1 VSARDVD
8 RLLDIPAHSFEP
20 AAAAPLDSAGI
31 GSSALA
37 AERTLLATLRHDLR
51 TPLNAILGFGEML
64 LEDDAEI
71 APSARSLAPGL
82 RRIVESG
89 TELLR
94 QVNEVLDPARINAGI
109 IELGSVRTLL
119 QLHLREPIIAI
130 IAYADGLLDEAGSA
144 EREDARPD
152 LEKVREAAR
161 RFLILVDE
169 ARAIPANQAASAR
182 PDGDGKPD
190 DTSTA
195 ALVREATSSIHA
207 MDRGRRSIG
216 TERGAILVVDDN
228 EFNRDVLSQHLGRI
242 GHVVTTA
249 ENGREALDVVKTAAF
264 DLILLDI
271 LMPELNGY
279 DALIRLKADEATRD
293 IPVIV
298 ISALDDMD
306 AVVSCI
312 EVGAED
318 YLPKPFNPTLLNARI
333 GACLEKKRLRDQE
346 KEYLRH
352 VAELTDAAAS
362 VEAGAFDPRGLALAA
377 QRTDALGQLV
387 RVFQR
392 MATEVHQ
399 REQRLKAQVQQL
411 RIEIDTTKLASE
423 VTSITKSEF
432 FVDLERKA
440 EVLRMRR
447 HSGD

>member
-1 VSARDVD
+1 VSARDGD
-8 RLLDIPAHSFEP
+8 RVLETSAHPFETLEP
-20 AAAAPLDSAGI
+20 ASLGSAGS
-31 GSSALA
+31 GSFALA
-37 AERTLLATLRHDLR
+37 EERALLATLRHDLR

-71 APSARSLAPGL
+71 SPSARSLAPGL
-82 RRIVESG
+82 QRVVGSG

-94 QVNEVLDPARINAGI
+94 QVNEILDPARIVAGI
-109 IELGSVRTLL
+109 IELGSARTFL

-130 IAYADGLLDEAGSA
+130 IAYTDELLDEATSA
-144 EREDARPD
+144 GREDARPD
-152 LEKVREAAR
+152 IEKVREAAR
-161 RFLILVDE
+161 RFLTLVDE
-169 ARAIPANQAASAR
+169 ARSIPTNKEGSAR

-190 DTSTA
+190 NTSTA

-228 EFNRDVLSQHLGRI
+228 EFNREVLRQHLGRI

-249 ENGREALDVVKTAAF
+249 ENGRDALEVVKAAAF

-271 LMPELNGY
+271 LMPDINGY

-333 GACLEKKRLRDQE
+333 GACLEKKRLRDHE

-362 VEAGAFDPRGLALAA
+362 VEAGAFDPRSLALAA
-377 QRTDALGQLV
+377 ERTDALGQLV

-399 REQRLKAQVQQL
+399 REQRLQAEVHQL
-411 RIEIDTTKLASE
+411 HIEIDATKLASE
-423 VTSITKSEF
+423 VTSITKSDF